1 MSSAAT
7 SDYLRG
13 FMPPPGLSRS
23 APRDVRLTPSGRV
36 LTVVAWLL
44 ATSSVPIGALL
55 YREARREFEAS
66 ATFARESVSTAG
78 VVDRL
83 WRKKGDGNPAF
94 AAIHFDAAD
103 ARISGEVRMR
113 TSLWREQRVGAPI
126 AVRYLPGNPQRW
138 ELEADPDDGMPIWVA
153 YVVSAAI
160 AILSLVCGAL
170 VRRQRT
176 LLSNGRAA
184 PGRITSL
191 RKHHGSHGKSHHEI
205 AYEFP
210 LLGGGMA
217 KGRATASKAAAV
229 GGTICVVY
237 DPDRPGRNQPYPFS
251 LVAPAGPDF

>member
-1 MSSAAT
+1 MSLAA
-7 SDYLRG
+7 SEYLRG

-36 LTVVAWLL
+36 LTGVVWLL
-44 ATSSVPIGALL
+44 AIAAVPIGVLL

-66 ATFARESVSTAG
+66 ATFARESVAATA

-83 WRKKGDGNPAF
+83 WRKNGDGNPTF
-94 AAIHFDAAD
+94 AAIHFDAGD
-103 ARISGEVRMR
+103 ARVSGEVRMR
-113 TSLWREQRVGAPI
+113 ASLWREQRVGAPI
-126 AVRYLPGNPQRW
+126 AVRFLPGDPQRW
-138 ELEADPDDGMPIWVA
+138 QLEADPEDGMPIWLA
-153 YVVSAAI
+153 YVVSAGM
-160 AILSLVCGAL
+160 AILSLGCGAM

-191 RKHHGSHGKSHHEI
+191 RKHHGAHGKSHQEI

-210 LLGGGMA
+210 LLGGGTA
-217 KGRATASKAAAV
+217 TGRATASKAAAV